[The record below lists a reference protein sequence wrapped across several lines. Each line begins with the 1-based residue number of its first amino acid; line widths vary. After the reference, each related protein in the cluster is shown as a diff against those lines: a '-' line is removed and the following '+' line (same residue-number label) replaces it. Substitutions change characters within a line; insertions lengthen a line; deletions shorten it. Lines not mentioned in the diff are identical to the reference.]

1 MKNDD
6 DDDGAGGG
14 DVVVQTTFGLQPTS
28 HYGFRHLFIYF
39 DKLMLVLCLSFPM
52 FIHTN

>member
-1 MKNDD
+1 MKND

-14 DVVVQTTFGLQPTS
+14 DVVQTTFCLQPTS